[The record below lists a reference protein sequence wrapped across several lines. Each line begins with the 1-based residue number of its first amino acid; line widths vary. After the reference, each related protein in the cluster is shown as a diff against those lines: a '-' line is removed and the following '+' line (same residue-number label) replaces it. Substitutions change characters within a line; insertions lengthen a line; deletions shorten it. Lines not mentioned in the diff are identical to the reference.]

1 MQTRARSLFYLAVA
15 GMWAL
20 ISCAPMDAKNALYGQ
35 SQTKPPATGGNGR
48 SPARLAAPGAV
59 SQCVAIDENV
69 SFLIERGPDQCI
81 SNLTSFGNTSCK
93 GEPDDPPDKEIID
106 ESQFFIGPLTGNF
119 ACPEALIVR
128 TGTPCRIY
136 ENYSGGTAYKICYH
150 NNNKRPLRE
159 CTKHQG
165 ICGPPHN
172 PNP

>member
-1 MQTRARSLFYLAVA
+1 MQTRARSLLYLTVA
-15 GMWAL
+15 GMCAL
-20 ISCAPMDAKNALYGQ
+20 VSCAPMDARNALPRQ
-35 SQTKPPATGGNGR
+35 SQAAPPAGGGNAR
-48 SPARLAAPGAV
+48 STTRLAVPGAV
-59 SQCVAIDENV
+59 SQCIAIDENV
-69 SFLIERGPDQCI
+69 SFLIERGSDQCI
-81 SNLTSFGNTSCK
+81 SKLVTFGNTSCQ
-93 GEPDDPPDKEIID
+93 GTPDEPPEQEAID

-128 TGTPCRIY
+128 TGTPCRLY

-159 CTKHQG
+159 CTRHEG